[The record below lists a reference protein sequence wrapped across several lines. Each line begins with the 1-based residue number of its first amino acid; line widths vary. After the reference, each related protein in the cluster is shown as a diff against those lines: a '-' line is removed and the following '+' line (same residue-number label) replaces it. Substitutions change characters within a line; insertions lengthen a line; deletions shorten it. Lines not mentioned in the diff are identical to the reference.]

1 MKRLFAKI
9 DKLLLEEKLTYLVI
23 WLLVFALPLI
33 GAYYRTTGQTDAT
46 FDWHEVFR
54 SWKEYLPFLLLF
66 LVHDWLIA
74 PFLVYYNKKVG
85 YLGLAGCALLL
96 FSFYIWNERPFMQGP
111 PPPRELMEMRDGNR
125 PPQRADGEMQGPP
138 QRAEGN
144 MENPPQR
151 PNGDIGNRPPRPK
164 GNMGNP
170 PPRSNG
176 TDEPPIEMQQKFTKV
191 FVALLMMGVN
201 LGAMLY
207 FKQRRKEEELKEL
220 EHQKL
225 QQELEYLKYQINP
238 HFFMN
243 TLNNIHALVDIDP
256 SKAKSTIIELSRL
269 MRYVLYESSKP
280 TVLLSKEIDFLKQYI
295 TLMRLRYTDRVA
307 IEVSMP
313 EDVPGVEVPPLLFI
327 SFIENAFKHGVS
339 YEQHSFVRVKMQLQD
354 GYLNF
359 TCENS
364 QLPKDKRDGAKDPHS
379 GIGLENVRK
388 RLKLIYG
395 NKYFFL
401 TNDKEDKYE
410 VSLKIPVNDDTML
423 SNR

>member
-1 MKRLFAKI
+1 MKILFAKI
-9 DKLLLEEKLTYLVI
+9 DKLLLEEKLTYMVI
-23 WLLVFALPLI
+23 WLFVFALPVI
-33 GAYYRTTGQTDAT
+33 GTYYRAMDQVDAS
-46 FDWHEVFR
+46 FEWEQVLR
-54 SWKEYLPFLLLF
+54 SWKDYLPFLFLF
-66 LVHDWLIA
+66 IVHDWLIA
-74 PFLVYYNKKVG
+74 PLIVHENKKLT
-85 YLGLAGCALLL
+85 YLSIAGGALLI
-96 FSFYIWNERPFMQGP
+96 FSLYTWSQRPDRKGP
-111 PPPRELMEMRDGNR
+111 PPGEQMEMRMGEPGKMGN
-125 PPQRADGEMQGPP
+125 PSA
-138 QRAEGN
+138 
-144 MENPPQR
+144 R
-151 PNGDIGNRPPRPK
+151 PNND
-164 GNMGNP
+164 MGNP
-170 PPRSNG
+170 PPKPDGEMGNPPPKPDG
-176 TDEPPIEMQQKFTKV
+176 EKGNLPPKPDGAPPIMLQEKLTKI
-191 FVALLMMGVN
+191 FVALLMMGAN
-201 LGAMLY
+201 LGIMQY
-207 FKQRRKEEELKEL
+207 FKQRRRDDEMKEL
-220 EHQKL
+220 ERQKL

-256 SKAKSTIIELSRL
+256 EKAKSTIIELSRL

-280 TVLLSKEIDFLKQYI
+280 TVLLSKEFDFLKQYI

>member
-1 MKRLFAKI
+1 MDVMKKLFTKI
-9 DKLLLEEKLTYLVI
+9 NKLLLEEKLTYVAI

-33 GAYYRTTGQTDAT
+33 GAYYRTTGDSASA
-46 FDWHEVFR
+46 FDWHEVLR
-54 SWKEYLPFLLLF
+54 TWKDYLPFLFLF
-66 LVHDWLIA
+66 IVHDWLIA
-74 PFLVYYNKKVG
+74 PFLVRDNKKLI
-85 YLGLAGCALLL
+85 YLCTAGCALLL
-96 FSFYIWNERPFMQGP
+96 FGFYTWSQSPDRQG
-111 PPPRELMEMRDGNR
+111 PPPRELMEMTSGRPDGM
-125 PPQRADGEMQGPP
+125 G
-138 QRAEGN
+138 
-144 MENPPQR
+144 NPPQR
-151 PNGDIGNRPPRPK
+151 PE

-170 PPRSNG
+170 PPKPDGDMGNPPPRPDGDVGNPPSRPDG
-176 TDEPPIEMQQKFTKV
+176 LPPIMMKEWLTKL
-191 FVALLMMGVN
+191 FVALLMMGAN
-201 LGAMLY
+201 LGVMQY
-207 FKQRRKEEELKEL
+207 FKQRRKEDEQKEL
-220 EHQKL
+220 ERQKL
-225 QQELEYLKYQINP
+225 EQELEYLKYQINP

-256 SKAKSTIIELSRL
+256 DKAKSTIIELSRL
-269 MRYVLYESSKP
+269 MRYVLYDSSRP
-280 TVLLSKEIDFLKQYI
+280 SVLLSKEIDFLKQYI
-295 TLMRLRYTDRVA
+295 ALMRLRYTDRVA

-339 YEQHSFVRVKMQLQD
+339 YEQHSFVRIGIQLQD

-364 QLPKDKRDGAKDPHS
+364 QQPKDKRGGAKDPHS

-395 NKYFFL
+395 NNYFFL

-423 SNR
+423 SHR